1 MIKNNIIKILRN
13 SNLLK
18 VKENY
23 KVFLNFTT
31 ISIYKSPSFFFAKK
45 VSDKKGQLKQEKQ
58 QIEKEYDGLG
68 EEDLKE
74 KYSERA
80 QVYNR
85 LNSQFTKK
93 CRKSMQKF
101 K

>member
-58 QIEKEYDGLG
+58 QIEKESDGLG

-80 QVYNR
+80 QVYKI

-93 CRKSMQKF
+93 CRKSMLKF

>member
-58 QIEKEYDGLG
+58 QIEKA
-68 EEDLKE
+68 
-74 KYSERA
+74 R
-80 QVYNR
+80 
-85 LNSQFTKK
+85 
-93 CRKSMQKF
+93 
-101 K
+101 

>member
-58 QIEKEYDGLG
+58 KIEKEYDGLG

-80 QVYNR
+80 QVYKR

-93 CRKSMQKF
+93 CRKSMLKF